1 MAESIVPT
9 GGSTDV
15 ITWGKRTNPETGEEE
30 KMAGFPFT
38 RNQNVIGRPMLNT
51 SAKSELGEDVIFL
64 ATYIDEMDDNIIF
77 NLAKQVW

>member
-1 MAESIVPT
+1 MAESIIST

-15 ITWGKRTNPETGEEE
+15 IEWGKRTNPDTGEEE
-30 KMAGFPFT
+30 KLVTLPFT
-38 RNQNVIGRPMLNT
+38 RNQNVLGRPALST
-51 SAKSELGEDVIFL
+51 SAKSELGEDIIFL